1 MLEKLKSLFRKK
13 KDNSISRIVGV
24 RGEVIPGYVRVD
36 IEDFMPDGTPQD
48 KPTVT
53 EDFKISPKMR
63 ATVNRI
69 LAGLETEEDL
79 EIFTMFILG

>member
-13 KDNSISRIVGV
+13 KDNSIRRIVGI
-24 RGEVIPGYVRVD
+24 RGEVNPGFIRVD

-53 EDFKISPKMR
+53 EDYKITPKMR
-63 ATVNRI
+63 PTVNRI
-69 LAGLETEEDL
+69 LSGNETEEDL
-79 EIFTMFILG
+79 EIFSMFILG